1 MELRVLQY
9 FLAVAREQSISAA
22 AESLH
27 LSQPTLSTQLKA
39 LEEEL
44 GKRLLIRG
52 TRGSRRVTLTEEG
65 MILRKRAEEILEL
78 VRKAESEVSLSDG
91 AVAGEVHIGAGETQS
106 LRLLAKAAGSLK
118 KRCPDVHYNISSGNA
133 AYVTEQL
140 DRGLIDF
147 GLIFGPVD
155 AAKYEAIALPGRDVW
170 GVLMRRDQPLAE
182 KESVSP
188 EDLWD
193 KPLIISAQKDG
204 SWPVFA
210 WLRRDVSRLNI
221 VATYNLVFNAS
232 LLTSE
237 GLGYTLCF
245 DRLVSADERSGLC
258 FRPFSP
264 RLEAE
269 AALIWRKYQ
278 LMSRPAARFL
288 EELRR
293 VLELGES

>member
-78 VRKAESEVSLSDG
+78 VRKAESEVSLSEG

-106 LRLLAKAAGSLK
+106 LRLLAKAARALQE
-118 KRCPDVHYNISSGNA
+118 RCPDVHYNISSGNA

-155 AAKYEAIALPGRDVW
+155 SAKYEALTLPERDVW
-170 GVLMRRDQPLAE
+170 GVLMRRDQPLAA

-204 SWPVFA
+204 WPVFA
-210 WLRRDVSRLNI
+210 WLRRDVSRLNV

-245 DRLVSADERSGLC
+245 DRLVSADEGSGLC

-293 VLELGES
+293 VLERGN

>member
-9 FLAVAREQSISAA
+9 FMAVAREQSISAA

-106 LRLLAKAAGSLK
+106 LRLLAKAARALQE
-118 KRCPDVHYNISSGNA
+118 RCPDVHYNISSGNA

-155 AAKYEAIALPGRDVW
+155 SAKYEALTLPERDVW
-170 GVLMRRDQPLAE
+170 GALMRRDQPQAA
-182 KESVSP
+182 KESLSP
-188 EDLWD
+188 KDLWD
-193 KPLIISAQKDG
+193 KSPSIRAQKDG
-204 SWPVFA
+204 NRPAIA
-210 WLRRDVSRLNI
+210 WLRRDVSRLNV

-245 DRLVSADERSGLC
+245 DRLVSADEGSGLC

-293 VLELGES
+293 VLERGN

>member
-106 LRLLAKAAGSLK
+106 LRLLAKAARALQE
-118 KRCPDVHYNISSGNA
+118 RCPDVHYNISSGNA

-140 DRGLIDF
+140 DRGRLDF

-155 AAKYEAIALPGRDVW
+155 SAKYEALTLPERDVW
-170 GVLMRRDQPLAE
+170 GVLMRRDQPLAA

-210 WLRRDVSRLNI
+210 WLRRDVSRLNV
-221 VATYNLVFNAS
+221 VATYNLVFTAS

-245 DRLVSADERSGLC
+245 DRLVSADEGSGRC
-258 FRPFSP
+258 CRPVSW
-264 RLEAE
+264 RREAE

-293 VLELGES
+293 VLERGN